1 MVIGLR
7 FFSFPPRSI
16 YHFIARAQILAADDA
31 VEVVKAISAE
41 KKLPMDI
48 EKESDQVALESQDNE
63 SAPAI
68 LIPHAP
74 PPSK

>member
-1 MVIGLR
+1 MNKL
-7 FFSFPPRSI
+7 FACLFAAF
-16 YHFIARAQILAADDA
+16 QIFAADDA

-41 KKLPMDI
+41 EKLPMET
-48 EKESDQVALESQDNE
+48 EKESDQVALESQDKE

-74 PPSK
+74 PSK